1 MSIILIFGSYI
12 CMDFVMEWALMSI
25 IFFLLPV
32 CISLAVN
39 ACQVNNFLWLST
51 AAKESYIL
59 GCWWRYILGC
69 WWPPRKVISLA
80 AVKFY
85 LLICNFGASLLY
97 LAAKPPKKII
107 LGGWQPRKL
116 DFLVSLFLAD
126 FAWRPTGKD
135 HFLGGFGAFL
145 GGFWPPR

>member
-1 MSIILIFGSYI
+1 
-12 CMDFVMEWALMSI
+12 MSI

-59 GCWWRYILGC
+59 GCQ
-69 WWPPRKVISLA
+69 WPPRKVISLA

-85 LLICNFGASLLY
+85 WLIYNFTASLLY
-97 LAAKPPKKII
+97 LAAKPPKK
-107 LGGWQPRKL
+107 L
-116 DFLVSLFLAD
+116 DFLGSLFLAN
-126 FAWRPTGKD
+126 FA
-135 HFLGGFGAFL
+135 
-145 GGFWPPR
+145 